1 MAMKKWKVLQRISD
15 IGVVAVIRTRKAETA
30 ENIAWACREGGL
42 PAVEITFT
50 IPGADRV
57 IRRLREEDA
66 FSELIVGA
74 GTVLDSETARI
85 AILAGAQFGV
95 SPGFDE
101 ETARLCNRYQIP
113 YIPGCLSA
121 LEIIRAM
128 ECGAE
133 VIKFFPGAMVEPS
146 VIKAIKGPLPQVSIM
161 PSGGVDLDNVED
173 WIRNGA
179 DFVSVGS
186 HLTDPGEKGDYRRV
200 KELAAEFVERVRR
213 ARGQR
218 EG

>member
-1 MAMKKWKVLQRISD
+1 MKKWKVLQRLSD
-15 IGVVAVIRTRKAETA
+15 IGVVAVIRTKKAETA
-30 ENIAWACREGGL
+30 ENIVWACREGGL
-42 PAVEITFT
+42 SAVEITFT
-50 IPGADRV
+50 IPGADRL
-57 IRRLREEDA
+57 ISRLREEDA

-85 AILAGAQFGV
+85 AILAGARFVV

-101 ETARLCNRYQIP
+101 GTARLCNRYQVP
-113 YIPGCLSA
+113 YIPGCMTVS
-121 LEIIRAM
+121 EIVRAM

-133 VIKFFPGAMVEPS
+133 VIKLFPGSMVDPS

-186 HLTDPGEKGDYRRV
+186 HLTKPGEKGDFRKV
-200 KELAAEFVERVRR
+200 KELAAEYVERVQL
-213 ARGQR
+213 ARGKKSR
-218 EG
+218 

>member
-1 MAMKKWKVLQRISD
+1 MKKWKVLQKLSD
-15 IGVVAVIRTRKAETA
+15 LGVVAVIRTKKAETA

-42 PAVEITFT
+42 SAVEITFT

-66 FSELIVGA
+66 FGELIVGA

-85 AILAGAQFGV
+85 AILAGAQFVV

-101 ETARLCNRYQIP
+101 GTARLCNRYQVP
-113 YIPGCLSA
+113 YIPGCMSVS
-121 LEIIRAM
+121 EMIRAM

-133 VIKFFPGAMVEPS
+133 VIKLFPGAMFDPS
-146 VIKAIKGPLPQVSIM
+146 VIRAIKGPLPQVSIM
-161 PSGGVDLDNVED
+161 PSGGVDLENVEE

-186 HLTDPGEKGDYRRV
+186 HLTAPGEQGDFRRV
-200 KELAAEFVERVRR
+200 KELAAEYVERVQL
-213 ARGQR
+213 ARGKR
-218 EG
+218 GR